1 MERGRER
8 ARKEEDQIVR
18 PSRRR
23 KEKKKKKRQSNDY
36 LVRDGDG
43 GRVTAKHLELFR
55 FTWSPCAVRVRHD
68 AANCRRTSMVGGE
81 NGTEP
86 STLTIGKISPLLCR
100 LVSII

>member
-36 LVRDGDG
+36 LVRDG

-55 FTWSPCAVRVRHD
+55 FTWSPCACAMMPQIVVALQWSGEKTERGNGGSDDR
-68 AANCRRTSMVGGE
+68 AN
-81 NGTEP
+81 
-86 STLTIGKISPLLCR
+86 
-100 LVSII
+100 

>member
-36 LVRDGDG
+36 LVRDDDG

-55 FTWSPCAVRVRHD
+55 FTWSPCACAMMPQIVVALQWSGEKTERNRRH
-68 AANCRRTSMVGGE
+68 
-81 NGTEP
+81 
-86 STLTIGKISPLLCR
+86 
-100 LVSII
+100 